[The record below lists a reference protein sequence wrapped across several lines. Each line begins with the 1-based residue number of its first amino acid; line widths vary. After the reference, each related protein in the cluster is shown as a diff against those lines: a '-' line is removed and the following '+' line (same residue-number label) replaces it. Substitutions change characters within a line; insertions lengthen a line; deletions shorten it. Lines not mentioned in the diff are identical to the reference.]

1 MLEPFPPDAET
12 GSISQSVSS
21 LFLLVFPTSLLSRP
35 ALSSLLLPAES
46 PLPSPFWFW
55 SLVWNLPPRGFPSFP
70 REAPTQRLLLRF
82 PEPDPEATATCTHL
96 TSDRW
101 GMTNHQHHI
110 APVLVCHWKRA
121 SFLVL
126 IPQLFGVIAFTTLV
140 PHVIAADSLSFFL
153 FQSLALPEPLGCERL
168 PLVFVSVRGG
178 NNEDLDDVGRRGP
191 PILAHRRIGY
201 GTKNK

>member
-1 MLEPFPPDAET
+1 MMLGCLNPFPPMQT
-12 GSISQSVSS
+12 RSISQSVSS
-21 LFLLVFPTSLLSRP
+21 LFLLVFPTFLLSRP

-126 IPQLFGVIAFTTLV
+126 IPQLFGVIGFHNSCPSCYSSGLTQF
-140 PHVIAADSLSFFL
+140 LSF
-153 FQSLALPEPLGCERL
+153 S
-168 PLVFVSVRGG
+168 VSRS
-178 NNEDLDDVGRRGP
+178 P
-191 PILAHRRIGY
+191 
-201 GTKNK
+201 